1 MKESIQITR
10 KQITDTGLV
19 FALACIFIYIKW
31 DFYPGLWIS
40 IGLLGISL
48 IFPILLFPL
57 AYVWFGLAKILSWFT
72 SRLLLSILFFL
83 LVTPVALIRKLLGKD
98 SLQLK
103 AFKKNKPSAF
113 VPKNRKFTVADIK
126 YPF

>member
-1 MKESIQITR
+1 MNYKMITSKQSTETSI
-10 KQITDTGLV
+10 V
-19 FALACIFIYIKW
+19 FALSFIV
-31 DFYPGLWIS
+31 L
-40 IGLLGISL
+40 GLLYNSTSWYYASVAFL
-48 IFPILLFPL
+48 VAALLFPFIFKPL
-57 AYVWFGLAKILSWFT
+57 AYVWFGLAKTLSWFT

-83 LVTPVALIRKLLGKD
+83 LVTPVALIRKLLGKE